1 MAVARWLLG
10 ARLMYSEFMA
20 GNITP
25 NPVPRSSGTVK
36 NIVVAAAGLTDTAT
50 AKAEQQ
56 ECGDDRIVA
65 EADALGDVAAV
76 DFLAGHES

>member
-20 GNITP
+20 GTITP

-36 NIVVAAAGLTDTAT
+36 NIVVAAAGLTDTA
-50 AKAEQQ
+50 
-56 ECGDDRIVA
+56 
-65 EADALGDVAAV
+65 
-76 DFLAGHES
+76 

>member
-36 NIVVAAAGLTDTAT
+36 NIVVAAAGLTDTARR
-50 AKAEQQ
+50 Q
-56 ECGDDRIVA
+56 R
-65 EADALGDVAAV
+65 LSNRNAAMT
-76 DFLAGHES
+76 G